1 MHAFQ
6 LQNVVSFDA
15 VEVLF
20 ASDTYEMI
28 ALMESYVE
36 FDRIWNW
43 VSKCSGNML
52 SSSNTGECA
61 FEGYHEYSSI
71 EIIPCLY
78 ANSFKVNDMTTWK
91 NIIVLFHLSFSHKL
105 PIAVFV
111 FECFILTQNWKSIS
125 LFILAINLLD

>member
-36 FDRIWNW
+36 FDRI
-43 VSKCSGNML
+43 
-52 SSSNTGECA
+52 
-61 FEGYHEYSSI
+61 
-71 EIIPCLY
+71 
-78 ANSFKVNDMTTWK
+78 
-91 NIIVLFHLSFSHKL
+91 
-105 PIAVFV
+105 
-111 FECFILTQNWKSIS
+111 
-125 LFILAINLLD
+125 